1 MKVLIKV
8 NIPIEANLIMEVVVG
23 TNIIRDEVR
32 EGKKLIKA
40 DMNTTQTGMIMVEVE
55 TIVIEEVQITVTWM
69 LSTIESQITTIKEIM
84 NMVDVLGMRA
94 ITDLL
99 TALVTMVKAVSP
111 MISNTTQGI
120 VLAQI
125 QSVLIVLKVMG
136 VIKMSMPVDLKD
148 LKHNSFQVDILINLL
163 K

>member
-1 MKVLIKV
+1 
-8 NIPIEANLIMEVVVG
+8 MEVVVG

-69 LSTIESQITTIKEIM
+69 LSTIELQITTIKEIM